1 MCGRTVWRITPS
13 CIFRAQFEYLK
24 TGGVESKM
32 NFAAL
37 LRRKNEPL
45 KTKVMLPLSRVLCPS
60 DFSEP
65 SRQAAKIAVEL
76 AKHFGAQ
83 LCLVNVV
90 PIRPLLP
97 HEAGFPFA
105 VSEHEKLLQAHADEK
120 LRRLAEQITA
130 EGVNVRTIL
139 GRGDAADEI
148 VRIAQKQNADIIV
161 IATHGMTGWRRV
173 VFGSVAEKV
182 VRLATTLV
190 LTTRAAES

>member
-1 MCGRTVWRITPS
+1 MSHC
-13 CIFRAQFEYLK
+13 
-24 TGGVESKM
+24 
-32 NFAAL
+32 
-37 LRRKNEPL
+37 RRK
-45 KTKVMLPLSRVLCPS
+45 LCSPSVGFYVQS

-76 AKHFGAQ
+76 AEDFGAQ
-83 LCLVNVV
+83 LCLVSVV

-105 VSEHEKLLQAHADEK
+105 VSEHKKLLQAHADEK
-120 LRRLAEQITA
+120 LRQLAEQITA

-148 VRIAQKQNADIIV
+148 VRIAQQQNADIIIV

-190 LTTRAAES
+190 LTIRAT

>member
-1 MCGRTVWRITPS
+1 MYLSGAV
-13 CIFRAQFEYLK
+13 EYLR
-24 TGGVESKM
+24 TGDVETKM
-32 NFAAL
+32 KFAAL
-37 LRRKNEPL
+37 LRRKNEPFE
-45 KTKVMLPLSRVLCPS
+45 TKVMLPLSRILCPS

-76 AKHFGAQ
+76 AEDFGAQ

-97 HEAGFPFA
+97 HQAGFPFA

-120 LRRLAEQITA
+120 LRQLAGEITA
-130 EGVNVRTIL
+130 EGVSVRTIL

-148 VRIAQKQNADIIV
+148 VRIAQQQNADIIV

-182 VRLATTLV
+182 VRLATTPV
-190 LTTRAAES
+190 LTTRATEA